1 MIKRIYFLTSE
12 IVPFAESYHLASFSK
27 EIPVVFNERKFD
39 FRVMMP
45 KYSFISERRYVLREV
60 IRLRDMEL
68 QFKKEIIMAS
78 VKSAFIPNT
87 KVQVYFLEH
96 ENYYTNEAPGLYEEQ
111 SESEFGRNALRFGY
125 FASAALTTLNYLRW
139 KPEVIIC
146 NDWQMSLV
154 PLLINSNILDKSYF
168 EGVKILQILQSK
180 NLNSKYK
187 IEDYKS
193 IGLTEFDAALIEDD
207 NKMDCVAA
215 AHQICD
221 YTLLINNKEDL
232 LETYKADP
240 AFKRLFEDNES
251 KITTYNLENESPE
264 EWQKLA
270 DEIIRIVEKL

>member
-68 QFKKEIIMAS
+68 QFKNETIMAS

-111 SESEFGRNALRFGY
+111 PKSEFGRNALRFGY
-125 FASAALTTLNYLRW
+125 FASAALITLNYLRW

-168 EGVKILQILQSK
+168 EGVKIIQILQSK
-180 NLNSKYK
+180 NPNSKYK

-193 IGLTEFDAALIEDD
+193 IGLTEFD
-207 NKMDCVAA
+207 
-215 AHQICD
+215 
-221 YTLLINNKEDL
+221 TINNKEDL

-240 AFKRLFEDNES
+240 TFKSLFKDSEP